1 MSVNN
6 YKPQVEAQV
15 DKDFVEELI
24 YENISLWD
32 ENIMLY
38 FENLRLRKELEELKR
53 LERWWCGDGV
63 RKRVN

>member
-6 YKPQVEAQV
+6 YGLQAEAQV

-24 YENISLWD
+24 YENISLWE

-38 FENLRLRKELEELKR
+38 FENMRLRKELQELKR
-53 LERWWCGDGV
+53 LERWWGGEGV
-63 RKRVN
+63 SKRVN